1 MLSKDSL
8 SRTVYD
14 ELRRLARA
22 RMHRLRP
29 GQTLQPTDLVH
40 EVYLRMQERD
50 DCVWHSRAHFFGIA
64 ARAMRDVLV
73 DHARYKRA
81 RKRGGDCEHVQLID
95 DGDLPVTLIP
105 GQQALGLDDLLT
117 VNRVLER
124 LQNELPVHAD
134 IVQLR
139 FFAGLTMPQIAELR
153 GVSVS
158 TIERYWRFTRAWLR
172 SRMGEVPRVLAAVT

>member
-1 MLSKDSL
+1 MLKGDSL
-8 SRTVYD
+8 SKTVYR
-14 ELRRLARA
+14 ELRKLARA
-22 RMHRLRP
+22 RLSRLRP

-40 EVYLRMQERD
+40 EVYLRMQKRD
-50 DCVWHSRAHFFGIA
+50 DCVWQNRAHFFGIA

-73 DHARYKRA
+73 DHARRKNA
-81 RKRGGDCEHVQLID
+81 LKRGGDCEHVQLID

-105 GQQALGLDDLLT
+105 GQQALGLDELLT

-139 FFAGLTMPQIAELR
+139 FFAGLTVTQIAELR

-158 TIERYWRFTRAWLR
+158 TIERYWRFTKAWLR
-172 SRMGEVPRVLAAVT
+172 TRLGEVPRVLAAG